1 MAVGTTTT
9 MGIKQFLHDRRGNV
23 AMIFAFAAIPVA
35 GMVGGAVD
43 LQMGVAER
51 NRMQD
56 ALDAAT
62 LEVMAMSSGGT
73 RAERAARLQR
83 SYTANGG
90 RGTVRIA
97 RDVTT
102 TAEEMTFDTEAVQ
115 DMPTTVLGVIGVST
129 LNIGV
134 ESGARRRPELQTL
147 RFRYRYMTGAYD
159 KRISLFGVRP
169 GSTTPVELMNIQY
182 TWPRVTGGTT
192 TTVRRLVSGRMSDVL
207 RVTCPSHTTNI
218 GCTSRIL
225 SGDGTAEANV
235 EGYTHLYLQ
244 MTVSAANSVAAQYLW
259 ANLPRTI
266 RSDDPN
272 LSYRLFLE
280 GRQVEPGRTVNIF
293 TAMPCGR
300 WSTQDWEDGGNG
312 SDDNILLL
320 NNTDVHYDVQ
330 GACAFSS
337 LPGGVSLT
345 R

>member
-102 TAEEMTFDTEAVQ
+102 TA
-115 DMPTTVLGVIGVST
+115 
-129 LNIGV
+129 
-134 ESGARRRPELQTL
+134 
-147 RFRYRYMTGAYD
+147 
-159 KRISLFGVRP
+159 
-169 GSTTPVELMNIQY
+169 
-182 TWPRVTGGTT
+182 
-192 TTVRRLVSGRMSDVL
+192 
-207 RVTCPSHTTNI
+207 
-218 GCTSRIL
+218 
-225 SGDGTAEANV
+225 
-235 EGYTHLYLQ
+235 
-244 MTVSAANSVAAQYLW
+244 
-259 ANLPRTI
+259 
-266 RSDDPN
+266 
-272 LSYRLFLE
+272 
-280 GRQVEPGRTVNIF
+280 
-293 TAMPCGR
+293 
-300 WSTQDWEDGGNG
+300 
-312 SDDNILLL
+312 
-320 NNTDVHYDVQ
+320 
-330 GACAFSS
+330 
-337 LPGGVSLT
+337 
-345 R
+345 